1 LGRTTVEIRNRDVD
15 DVVITVHQGV
25 DVKGRIVV
33 DGKPMAPNIRFSLVP
48 TGSPSDSGKN
58 FDSIFEQVSSFRPA
72 VSADGSFTIP
82 VVPESNYRFA
92 IQLGRTFLQT
102 LATNLQ
108 VAGVAQPSGPS
119 ALPDSAYVADIRQ
132 SNRSIYDDGLDVGS
146 SEQSGP
152 VEIMISTNGGSIEGT
167 VRDAGQ
173 KAPVATQVVLVPI
186 ESRRQNR
193 DLFKTT
199 IADDGGHFSMKA
211 VPPGSYKL
219 FAWATIQLGAYQD
232 AEFMRKY
239 ESRGTL
245 VTVGESTKV
254 TADVSLIR

>member
-1 LGRTTVEIRNRDVD
+1 
-15 DVVITVHQGV
+15 
-25 DVKGRIVV
+25 
-33 DGKPMAPNIRFSLVP
+33 
-48 TGSPSDSGKN
+48 
-58 FDSIFEQVSSFRPA
+58 
-72 VSADGSFTIP
+72 
-82 VVPESNYRFA
+82 
-92 IQLGRTFLQT
+92 
-102 LATNLQ
+102 
-108 VAGVAQPSGPS
+108 
-119 ALPDSAYVADIRQ
+119 
-132 SNRSIYDDGLDVGS
+132 
-146 SEQSGP
+146 
-152 VEIMISTNGGSIEGT
+152 
-167 VRDAGQ
+167 
-173 KAPVATQVVLVPI
+173 VPI